1 MNVFRISLNLF
12 HSPFSSLL
20 YIILKS
26 KNKVN
31 HLYREF
37 QFIFLFFRDKINNW
51 KNKALFLSFGEK
63 LKIYTFSI
71 IAF

>member
-1 MNVFRISLNLF
+1 MNVFKASLNLF
-12 HSPFSSLL
+12 YTAFSSLL

-37 QFIFLFFRDKINNW
+37 HFIFLSFYVKIN
-51 KNKALFLSFGEK
+51 KFILFPSSSFETKEK
-63 LKIYTFSI
+63 GIPYRN
-71 IAF
+71 A